1 MVPALA
7 LAALAGLLR
16 LPAAA
21 QDAPRDCFFNS
32 YEEWLGP
39 PGPVLSI
46 RPWRHDVPLET
57 ARRFWANYFAYMAA
71 IGGVLSIHPVE
82 FMIASPTR
90 SPCAD
95 FEAQWLDEARA
106 YGDFVVTLPTGPS
119 EFIIFHVGTPPE
131 SAERLARTYYTL
143 LSPRLGRSF
152 DIEAIVAAVR
162 AEMASVIA
170 AAMPASVVA
179 ASPGIPVLDYE
190 AWKHAARPPIYAA
203 DPFYGIEANAFGPRG
218 FYGLWDH
225 DAPLEEREAEVAAW
239 WATQPEAFVSH
250 THPRYFAFLSPDM
263 PERPGGPTYQST
275 YASFERRF
283 LAEAEAGGD
292 TVLTFPTPAWD
303 GSTVPVYA
311 VFAAGTP
318 PVRIAMIL
326 TSHLRASTQFGFSN
340 AEAEAF
346 VAEYA
351 RSVGL
356 PTDIDAMRLYYSGS
370 PRFEP
375 TEVTYEEWLHGM
387 PFDPSGYRGSN
398 VWWHDEPLAERLG
411 RALLAWGEPDEY
423 ATTDRRFPGIF
434 VSLGNG
440 DRYDAYQARWVAESI
455 AAGDIAIPFVPLS
468 DVPPGDTAPRP
479 INFAVFWAGSP
490 QAQVEMVLRTW
501 LAERFGM
508 TTDMIET
515 VVATYRSMMGLVPL
529 PVGPGQQ
536 PG

>member
-7 LAALAGLLR
+7 LAALTALLR

-21 QDAPRDCFFNS
+21 QDAPRDCHVDS

-39 PGPVLSI
+39 SGTRLSVL
-46 RPWRHDVPLET
+46 PWRHDVPLET
-57 ARRFWANYFAYMAA
+57 ARRAWADHFAYQSS
-71 IGGVLSIHPVE
+71 IGAVIQLFPTE
-82 FMIASPTR
+82 FRTASPTTDR
-90 SPCAD
+90 CAD
-95 FEAQWLDEARA
+95 FQARWLDEARE
-106 YGDFVVTLPTGPS
+106 YGDFVIRLPAGPS
-119 EFIIFHVGTPPE
+119 EFIIFHAGTPPGW
-131 SAERLARTYYTL
+131 AERLALGYYNSYTPAVAP
-143 LSPRLGRSF
+143 S
-152 DIEAIVAAVR
+152 DVEEIVAAVR
-162 AEMASVIA
+162 EAMASASTA
-170 AAMPASVVA
+170 ATPASVVA
-179 ASPGIPVLDYE
+179 AQPGIPVLDYE

-203 DPFYGIEANAFGPRG
+203 DPFYGIEAYAFGPRG

-250 THPRYFAFLSPDM
+250 THPRYFAFLSPDT

-292 TVLTFPTPAWD
+292 TVLTFLRPAWD

-326 TSHLRASTQFGFSN
+326 TSHLRRTTQFGFSN
-340 AEAEAF
+340 AEAEVF
-346 VAEYA
+346 VVEYA
-351 RSVGL
+351 RSAGL
-356 PTDIDAMRLYYSGS
+356 PTDIAAMRLYYSGS

-387 PFDPSGYRGSN
+387 PFEPSGYRGSN

-423 ATTDRRFPGIF
+423 AVADRWFPGIF
-434 VSLGNG
+434 LSLGNG
-440 DRYDAYQARWVAESI
+440 DRYDAYQARWLAESI
-455 AAGDIAIPFVPLS
+455 AAGDIVVPFVPLS
-468 DVPPGDTAPRP
+468 DVPAGDTAPRP
-479 INFAVFWAGSP
+479 INFAVFWVGSP

-501 LAERFGM
+501 LAERFWM
-508 TTDMIET
+508 TTDMIDA
-515 VVATYRSMMGLVPL
+515 VVSTYRSMMGFAPL
-529 PVGPGQQ
+529 PAGPDQL